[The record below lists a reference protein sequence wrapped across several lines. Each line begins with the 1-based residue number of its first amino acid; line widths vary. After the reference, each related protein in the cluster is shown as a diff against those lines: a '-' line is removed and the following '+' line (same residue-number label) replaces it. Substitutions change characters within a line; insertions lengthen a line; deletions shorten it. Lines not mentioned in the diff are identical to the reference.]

1 MSLPHKD
8 KVFAQCLVKITER
21 IQACQEAL
29 QEMQEASGEETKS
42 SAGDKYETAREM
54 LQQERSKYAA
64 QLQQALRER
73 EILLQIPKEKAAQVV
88 PGALLQTSW
97 GVFFLGIS
105 LGQISVE
112 GQNVICISSDAPIM
126 QVLKT
131 LSVGES
137 MSFRGRTLTLEAI
150 A

>member
-1 MSLPHKD
+1 MPLPQKKQVMTH
-8 KVFAQCLVKITER
+8 CLTKITER

-54 LQQERSKYAA
+54 LQQERSKYAT

-73 EILLQIPKEKAAQVV
+73 EVLLQIPKEKATQVV

-97 GVFFLGIS
+97 GIFFLGIS
-105 LGQISVE
+105 LGQVCVE
-112 GQNVICISSDAPIM
+112 GQTVTCISSEAPIT
-126 QVLKT
+126 QILKT
-131 LSVGES
+131 LQVGGS
-137 MSFRGRTLTLEAI
+137 TDFRGRSLTLEAI
-150 A
+150 I

>member
-1 MSLPHKD
+1 MSLPHKE

-64 QLQQALRER
+64 QLQQALRDR
-73 EILLQIPKEKAAQVV
+73 EILLQIPKEKSTKVTS
-88 PGALLQTSW
+88 GALLQTSL
-97 GVFFLGIS
+97 GIFFLGIS
-105 LGQISVE
+105 LGRLNVD
-112 GQNVICISSDAPIM
+112 GQDVTCISANAPIT
-126 QVLKT
+126 QVLKI
-131 LSVGES
+131 LPVGES